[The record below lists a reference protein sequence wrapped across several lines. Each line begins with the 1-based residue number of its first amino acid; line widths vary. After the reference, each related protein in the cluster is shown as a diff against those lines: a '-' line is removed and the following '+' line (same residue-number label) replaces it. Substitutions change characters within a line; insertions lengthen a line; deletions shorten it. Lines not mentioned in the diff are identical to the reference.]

1 MRLDREESEMSGT
14 HSGCFVDFERQINDA
29 MKEVALDLRSVDV
42 IDFASFIH
50 TLRLANVGDLINSSL
65 ELYFRPQT
73 LVFSYSGDVELTW
86 FGMPSVGLDMELH
99 CAGVDVY
106 FRLTIEALSVG
117 VHINYLSLDG
127 EVCHEP
133 CDPLRFSKAIEEAR
147 IPFVLGPQSFAGSR
161 SCKAAPPI

>member
-1 MRLDREESEMSGT
+1 MSGT
-14 HSGCFVDFERQINDA
+14 HSGCFADFEQQINEA

-50 TLRLANVGDLINSSL
+50 TLKLANVGDLINSSL

-73 LVFSYSGDVELTW
+73 LIFSYSGDVELTW

-99 CAGVDVY
+99 CAGIDVY

-117 VHINYLSLDG
+117 VEINYLSLDG
-127 EVCHEP
+127 KVCHEP
-133 CDPLRFSKAIEEAR
+133 CDPMRFSRAIEAAR
-147 IPFVLGPQSFAGSR
+147 IPFSHGPQNSANRQSAR
-161 SCKAAPPI
+161 LTLPM